1 MFTAGERMASSARSV
16 APKSGTARISV
27 PGFEV
32 LAGSHPAGS
41 SLPVHSH
48 ADPTLCYVIEGRF
61 TEYSRGR
68 ALDCESDMLKLT
80 AAGETHSDRFAN
92 APARGVRIDIARER
106 FADSESI
113 LKLLDGEFVLPRSRL
128 RPIILRL
135 LAELEAPNDTT
146 PLVIEG
152 LLLELLARLARE
164 RVTGRERDFPAW
176 LRRAEELIRAKFTTS
191 LTLSDV
197 AQSVGVSAAT
207 LARAYRA
214 RFGMSVGAQVRQLR
228 IEWAAEEMMRGTEPM
243 STIALRAGFYDQA
256 HFTNVFHS
264 VMGTSP
270 ARYRRA
276 ARAGGTIARWEPSSG
291 TSRPRA

>member
-1 MFTAGERMASSARSV
+1 VRQSVRAVSPPLRAAARTTKVS
-16 APKSGTARISV
+16 I

-32 LAGSHPAGS
+32 FAGSHPAGS
-41 SLPVHSH
+41 ALPVHSH
-48 ADPTLCYVIEGRF
+48 PDPTICYVIEGRF

-68 ALDCESDMLKLT
+68 SLDCESDMLKLT
-80 AAGETHSDRFAN
+80 AAGQTHSDRFQHAD
-92 APARGVRIDIARER
+92 ARGIRIDIARER
-106 FADSESI
+106 FTESPSILRLLDSE
-113 LKLLDGEFVLPRSRL
+113 FVIPRSRL
-128 RPIILRL
+128 RPLIRRL
-135 LAELEAPNDTT
+135 VSELEAPDDTS
-146 PLVIEG
+146 PLVVEG
-152 LLLELLARLARE
+152 LLLELLTRLARE
-164 RVTGRERDFPAW
+164 RASGTARDFPAW

-197 AQSVGVSAAT
+197 AQSVGVSPAT

-214 RFGMSVGAQVRQLR
+214 RFGLSVGAQVRQLR
-228 IEWAAEEMMRGTEPM
+228 IEWAAEEMLRSTEPM

-276 ARAGGTIARWEPSSG
+276 AWAGGAQHV
-291 TSRPRA
+291 